1 MVPSRIAIV
10 TPVFNDWDALQILIN
25 KLSFSISNKDI
36 QVKLI
41 AVDDSSTIRNYP
53 KDLSYLNNI
62 KVEIIRLKNNLGHQR
77 AIAVGLYEAF
87 IRKNY
92 DGVVVMDS
100 DGEDKVDDI
109 LALINTDNNSIVV
122 AKRSTRSE
130 GLKFLT
136 FYNIY
141 KLIFKIL
148 SGKVI
153 DFGNFCYIPINILE
167 VLIYS
172 PNIWNHLAASI
183 VKSNFK
189 VKKVSTSRGKRY
201 CGKSKLNFTGLVL
214 HGLGAMSVFIDLI
227 FTRIIFFLIFFISFI
242 AFLAL
247 IVLGLKLFTQLST
260 PGWTTTLLGIF
271 STVTLQ
277 AIIII
282 VVSAFMV
289 LNTRSTKLFIPAKD
303 ASYFILERMKI
314 N

>member
-1 MVPSRIAIV
+1 MSKSKIALV
-10 TPVFNDWDALQILIN
+10 TPVFNDWEAFKILIN
-25 KLSFSISNKDI
+25 EISITLANEDI
-36 QVKLI
+36 QINVI

-53 KDLSYLNNI
+53 EDFSHLENI
-62 KVEIIRLKNNLGHQR
+62 KVEILRLKNNLGHQR
-77 AIAVGLYEAF
+77 AIAVGLCEVFNQKYF
-87 IRKNY
+87 

-100 DGEDKVDDI
+100 DGEDKADDI
-109 LALINTDNNSIVV
+109 LALINNDNSSIVV

-136 FYNIY
+136 FYKIY

-153 DFGNFCYIPINILE
+153 DFGNFCYIPIGILE
-167 VLIYS
+167 ILIYS
-172 PNIWNHLAASI
+172 PNLWNHLAASI
-183 VKSNFK
+183 VRSNFK
-189 VKKVSTSRGKRY
+189 LKKVATSRGKRY

-214 HGLGAMSVFIDLI
+214 HGLEAMSVFIDVI
-227 FTRIIFFLIFFISFI
+227 FTRILYFLIFFITLITIF
-242 AFLAL
+242 AF
-247 IVLGLKLFTQLST
+247 IVLGLKLLTDLST

-289 LNTRSTKLFIPAKD
+289 LNTRSSKFFIPAKD
-303 ASYFILERMKI
+303 SSFFILERITI